1 MEWGKFSTKVSFLV
15 THLLLNHKVV
25 KKPGYFL
32 IWVNHMSKQSGRKN
46 VWLRWPGWFL
56 ARILNIFCHHF
67 LLFLKTKPKELAS
80 HIQSPSLVTI
90 ASGLAPGEAMFGLN
104 FILNPHQVFFFLFKQ
119 VVYYYNN
126 NHQHQQEQEQEQQKC
141 CLRSVPPTP
150 KNWSLSP
157 WERARKKDQN
167 LDSRNQPPFLGDF
180 PSRLFA
186 VSW

>member
-25 KKPGYFL
+25 KKPGYFP

-56 ARILNIFCHHF
+56 ARILNTFCHHF

-104 FILNPHQVFFFLFKQ
+104 FILNPHQVFFFSLNKSFITTTTTTNTNKNKNK
-119 VVYYYNN
+119 NN
-126 NHQHQQEQEQEQQKC
+126 
-141 CLRSVPPTP
+141 
-150 KNWSLSP
+150 KNAACGACHRRQRIDLYH
-157 WERARKKDQN
+157 
-167 LDSRNQPPFLGDF
+167 LGKG
-180 PSRLFA
+180 PEKRIKT
-186 VSW
+186 